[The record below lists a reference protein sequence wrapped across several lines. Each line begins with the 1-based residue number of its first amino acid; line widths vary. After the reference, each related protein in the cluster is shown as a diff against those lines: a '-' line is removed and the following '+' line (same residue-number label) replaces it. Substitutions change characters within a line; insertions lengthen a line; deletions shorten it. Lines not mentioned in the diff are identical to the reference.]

1 MTTVA
6 AASIDERAVFSAIN
20 TEMAADPG
28 AFAHKILR
36 TKLWKRQLE
45 VLDSSRKY
53 TKTLVMSGH
62 GVGKTHVLACL
73 IIEFLV
79 TKPNSRVVV
88 TASNFTQVHDTI
100 WAQVKSLARQAIVP
114 LGGRLMDSEWIFPD
128 GSHAKAVTVDDPTS
142 LQGIHSPHVLVVVDE
157 AEGVAQ
163 ALWGAIDSL
172 LSSEGSRL
180 VVCFNPVTPSG
191 YLFDAAQNHRE
202 WNVINISCLE
212 HPNVV
217 SGKNLIKGAVTR
229 QWVEQKM
236 LSEGEDS
243 PFWAARVL
251 GRFPDNGENTLVSM
265 SELYAAEQDPDFVGE
280 PCRIGMDVARFGG
293 DRNVL
298 VVFNEKRVLSHVES
312 WVGEDLMG
320 SAGRLI
326 AAIKKFKVEPRH
338 VGVDVCG
345 IGAGVVDRLKEAG
358 LRVSPVDFG
367 SAPQGDW
374 GGVIGRDA
382 IFANRRAELHAV
394 VRALV
399 KAKQLVIPA
408 KYKEVCSDITA
419 LKYWYDGK
427 GRFVIEPKEE
437 ARKRLRRSPDFSDA
451 VVIAMGAMGTRRPM
465 IQ

>member
-1 MTTVA
+1 MLATKAV
-6 AASIDERAVFSAIN
+6 DERNVFDAIA
-20 TEMAADPG
+20 TEIQSDAG
-28 AFAHKILR
+28 AFAHKILQ
-36 TKLWKRQLE
+36 TKLWKRQIE
-45 VLDSSRKY
+45 VLESARKY

-62 GVGKTHVLACL
+62 GVGKTHLLACL

-79 TKPNSRVVV
+79 THPNSRVVV

-100 WAQVKSLARQAIVP
+100 WAQVKSLARQSIVP
-114 LGGRLMDSEWIFPD
+114 LGGRMMDASWAFPD
-128 GSHAKAVTVDDPTS
+128 GSLAKAVTVDDPTS

-163 ALWGAIDSL
+163 GLWGAIDSL

-217 SGKNLIKGAVTR
+217 SGKNLIRGAVTR
-229 QWVEQKM
+229 KWVEEKRA
-236 LSEGEDS
+236 SEGEDS

-251 GRFPDNGENTLVSM
+251 GRFPDSGSNTLVSM
-265 SELYAAEQDPDFVGE
+265 SELFAAESDPDFVGE
-280 PCRIGMDVARFGG
+280 SRRIGLDVARFGG

-298 VVFNEKRVLSHVES
+298 VVFDERRTLTHVES
-312 WVGEDLMG
+312 WTGEDLMQT
-320 SAGRLI
+320 AGRLI
-326 AAIKKFKVEPRH
+326 NAIKRFKVEPRH

-358 LRVSPVDFG
+358 LRVAAVDFG
-367 SAPQGDW
+367 SAPVGDW
-374 GGVIGRDA
+374 GGVLGRDA
-382 IFANRRAELHAV
+382 IFPNRRSELHAV

-399 KAKQLVIPA
+399 RAKQLVIPA

-437 ARKRLRRSPDFSDA
+437 ARARLRRSPDFSDA